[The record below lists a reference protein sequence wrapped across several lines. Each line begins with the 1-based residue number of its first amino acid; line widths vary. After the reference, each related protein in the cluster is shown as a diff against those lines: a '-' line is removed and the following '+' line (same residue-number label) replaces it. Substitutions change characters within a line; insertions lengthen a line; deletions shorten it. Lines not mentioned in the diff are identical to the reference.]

1 MKKLLVVLLVLCV
14 SLVALFAEEGVIST
28 RDLTLNGEVEG
39 VLVHGFDGSVFTTK
53 SQILSR
59 LDGNVEGEGT
69 LVKDVNLRSND
80 PQTIGYYAFYSNLIA
95 QSTVTFTSSFVLTKG
110 PLASDFSTWEV
121 PFRLGIEKIMQ
132 SPSAGRTFN
141 DSAFDNPSFAA
152 TGYKA
157 TGSPLAVDQDIVLF
171 ETEGSGLGYRAY
183 KLTARFNGDGNDI
196 LPEGDD
202 YTETI
207 VATCTTI

>member
-39 VLVHGFDGSVFTTK
+39 VLVHGFNGSVFTTK

-59 LDGNVEGEGT
+59 LDGNVEGEGD
-69 LVKDVNLRSND
+69 LEVDVNLRSND
-80 PQTIGYYAFYSNLIA
+80 AQTIGYYAFYSNLIS

-110 PLASDFSTWEV
+110 PLASDNSTWEV

-141 DSAFDNPSFAA
+141 DSNFSNPSSAA
-152 TGYKA
+152 AGRRA
-157 TGSPLAVDQDIVLF
+157 GISLAADQDIELF
-171 ETEGSGLGYRAY
+171 TTTGSGLGYRAY
-183 KLTARFNGDGNDI
+183 KLSARFDGDGNDI